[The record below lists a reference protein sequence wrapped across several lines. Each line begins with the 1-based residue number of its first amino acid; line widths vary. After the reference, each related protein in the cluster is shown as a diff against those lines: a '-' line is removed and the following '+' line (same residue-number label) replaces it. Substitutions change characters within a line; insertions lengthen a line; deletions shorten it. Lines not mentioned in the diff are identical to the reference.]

1 LLVKLPVPELSD
13 VCEPEITGFAVVPQ
27 HTPLAVTVAP
37 PSFVIEP
44 PVVAELIVISVTL
57 AVVNVGMTGSFL
69 QPVIN
74 TIPKIRKTKNKIVV
88 ILFII
93 AIIYIY

>member
-1 LLVKLPVPELSD
+1 
-13 VCEPEITGFAVVPQ
+13 
-27 HTPLAVTVAP
+27 
-37 PSFVIEP
+37 
-44 PVVAELIVISVTL
+44 
-57 AVVNVGMTGSFL
+57 
-69 QPVIN
+69 VIN

>member
-1 LLVKLPVPELSD
+1 MLVKLPVPELSD

-27 HTPLAVTVAP
+27 HTPLALTVAP

-44 PVVAELIVISVTL
+44 PAVAELIVISVTD
-57 AVVNVGMTGSFL
+57 AVVNVGITTSFL
-69 QPVIN
+69 QLLIII
-74 TIPKIRKTKNKIVV
+74 IPNNKLKNAKKTV

-93 AIIYIY
+93 FY